1 MSRIEI
7 TPIGAPSLLSITGRW
22 RKLPATMS
30 ERQSATGFEL
40 GTERTVSPGVITA
53 ATGSSFALASSYTAT
68 FVK

>member
-30 ERQSATGFEL
+30 ERQSVTRDSGETDLTRSARGR
-40 GTERTVSPGVITA
+40 GQGPGRGWRSQSHHV
-53 ATGSSFALASSYTAT
+53 
-68 FVK
+68 